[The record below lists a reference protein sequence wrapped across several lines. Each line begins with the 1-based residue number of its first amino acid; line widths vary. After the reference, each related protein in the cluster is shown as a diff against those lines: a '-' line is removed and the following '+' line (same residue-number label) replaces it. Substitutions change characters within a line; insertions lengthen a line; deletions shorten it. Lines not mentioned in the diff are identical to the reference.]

1 MNAQFQNA
9 SRNQLNFF
17 FRDLKGI
24 KFNRYLKIQIF
35 HKKLRIIHYILQIKK
50 EKKNLIC
57 LVKFIFFKI
66 LKGLEFS

>member
-35 HKKLRIIHYILQIKK
+35 HKKLRIIHYIFEIK
-50 EKKNLIC
+50 N
-57 LVKFIFFKI
+57 F
-66 LKGLEFS
+66 EFNQF